1 MKLCMYCLFVLICLS
16 FAGCSTATPLTAEQ
30 DCSAEYEALRRNSSL
45 PDPCTLS
52 DCIRRTD
59 AGTSWETAQIVVDN
73 YFAIAVAVFLEKFYL
88 KSLADAAPP
97 AHKRILQVG
106 IAEQI
111 KRRNQASAALCR
123 AMNIYPGTQ
132 INVDF
137 QLPEKLP
144 PLALPRLEV
153 LEKAVLLSPLC
164 RQYSTVEI
172 LAIFHRTY
180 TAMLAER
187 EKFLVVFK
195 NFSDKE
201 VIPVYAGYLKEL
213 NLLCLLTGVESFDSA
228 NIKKLNEKIFIFD
241 QHKNNQMEKK

>member
-1 MKLCMYCLFVLICLS
+1 MLCEF
-16 FAGCSTATPLTAEQ
+16 CSTAPTPTAEQ
-30 DCSAEYEALRRNSSL
+30 NCFAEYEALRRNSAL

-73 YFAIAVAVFLEKFYL
+73 YFSIAVAVFIEKFYL
-88 KSLADAAPP
+88 KSLAGAASP
-97 AHKRILQVG
+97 AHKRILQIG

-111 KRRNQASAALCR
+111 KRRNQANAALCR
-123 AMNIYPGTQ
+123 AMNIHPGTQ

-153 LEKAVLLSPLC
+153 MEKAVLLSPLC
-164 RQYSTVEI
+164 RQYSTVEK
-172 LAIFHRTY
+172 LAIFHRVY
-180 TAMLAER
+180 TAVLAER
-187 EKFLVVFK
+187 EKLLVVFK

-201 VIPVYAGYLKEL
+201 VVPIYAGYLKEL
-213 NLLCLLTGVESFDSA
+213 NLLSLLTGVENFDST
-228 NIKKLNEKIFIFD
+228 NIKKLNEKIFILD
-241 QHKNNQMEKK
+241 QHKNKQMEKK